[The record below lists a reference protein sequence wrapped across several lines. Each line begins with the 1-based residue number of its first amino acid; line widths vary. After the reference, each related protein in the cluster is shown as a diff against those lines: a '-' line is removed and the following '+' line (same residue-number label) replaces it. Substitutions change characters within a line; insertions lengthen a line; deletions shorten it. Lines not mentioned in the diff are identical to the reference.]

1 MTEKK
6 KFSVGEWH
14 DPDDAPD
21 LSTPEWKA
29 KFEEADLYHGEVLI
43 QRGRPKLESPKV
55 STTIRLDA
63 DILEKFRAQG
73 PKWQSRINEALRE
86 WLKKAG

>member
-1 MTEKK
+1 MTKSKK
-6 KFSVGEWH
+6 IISEEWQ

-21 LSTPEWKA
+21 LSTPYWKT
-29 KFEEADLYHGEVLI
+29 KFEEADLYHGDVLI
-43 QRGRPKLESPKV
+43 RRGRPTSESPKI

>member
-1 MTEKK
+1 MTVKK
-6 KFSVGEWH
+6 KSLAEEWH

-21 LSTPEWKA
+21 LSTPVWRA
-29 KFEEADLYHGEVLI
+29 KFEEADLYHGNVLI

-73 PKWQSRINEALRE
+73 PLWQTRINDALRE

>member
-1 MTEKK
+1 MRTKEKTSK
-6 KFSVGEWH
+6 IEWV

-21 LSTPEWKA
+21 LSKTDF
-29 KFEEADLYHGEVLI
+29 FERADLYHGDVLI
-43 QRGRPKLESPKV
+43 QRGRPPLASPKV
-55 STTIRLDA
+55 STTVRLDA

-73 PKWQSRINEALRE
+73 PKWQTRINDALRE